1 MTMTTQKM
9 THGAVGH
16 WCFKCGTSINSSDG
30 VVYLGH
36 YWCLNCARG
45 EARAREALL
54 RKKAEKAAASLDTG
68 ADKTSKKGT
77 ADPSAS
83 LESQDNDTVPAA
95 IPGIQVRVGNLVITS
110 SLAGA
115 AIGGLL
121 LSAGLVVLLW
131 TAGAGLAGPAL
142 TLAGAILLAAV
153 VRR

>member
-1 MTMTTQKM
+1 MTMTTQKT

-36 YWCLNCARG
+36 HWCLNCARG

-54 RKKAEKAAASLDTG
+54 RKKAERAAASLDTG
-68 ADKTSKKGT
+68 TDKASKKGT

-83 LESQDNDTVPAA
+83 VKSQADDTAPAA
-95 IPGIQVRVGNLVITS
+95 APELQVRFGNLVITS

-115 AIGGLL
+115 AIGGVL

-131 TAGAGLAGPAL
+131 TAGVGLAGPAL